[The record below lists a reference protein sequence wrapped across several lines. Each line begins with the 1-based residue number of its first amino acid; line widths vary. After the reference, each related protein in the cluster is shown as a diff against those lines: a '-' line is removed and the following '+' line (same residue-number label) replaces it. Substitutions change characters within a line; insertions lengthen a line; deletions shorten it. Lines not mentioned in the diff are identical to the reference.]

1 MDFFY
6 NRFIFLRSQE
16 SGVGSIGTI
25 SGDLDLDPLKTPGL
39 DRRGSDTSEESIQET
54 GSGKTRRKLAKQE
67 SILTSLSLRSDLAK
81 PANADKVNLDSGPSS
96 PLPQPRRLGTGV
108 ESPSAQPR
116 RLLEAGLRTP
126 ITQPRRM
133 EVGIETP
140 STQRRRLE
148 KVKPSG
154 PPITGATRA
163 KIPPTLDGSPSPSI
177 PRRYLCLQRRDA
189 ELKDR
194 SWN

>member
-1 MDFFY
+1 MINFVCFIIDF
-6 NRFIFLRSQE
+6 FLRSQE

-39 DRRGSDTSEESIQET
+39 DRRGSDTSEESILET
-54 GSGKTRRKLAKQE
+54 GTGKTRRKLAKQE

-81 PANADKVNLDSGPSS
+81 PANGDKVNLDSGPSS

-140 STQRRRLE
+140 STQRRRPE
-148 KVKPSG
+148 KVKLSG
-154 PPITGATRA
+154 PPTSRA

-189 ELKDR
+189 ESKDPR
-194 SWN
+194 WN